1 MIGTLSIAGRMFGAA
16 ATIAFVAGG
25 VMVGTALVAPAI
37 AQDAA
42 KPADAKAADAA
53 GDEKKSAW
61 VKLCEK
67 APVSKTEQ
75 KEVCITHHERLDP
88 NNGLPIIS
96 AAIRSIE
103 GSDKKRFLVTVP
115 LGMAVPPGMQAK
127 IDDMKDPV
135 KLVYTFCLPNGC
147 TAETEA
153 TPEIM
158 DKMSTGKT
166 LLVATINAVGEQIG
180 FQVPLVGF
188 KSTFDGKPVDTAK
201 FANARKAL
209 LMRIRENM
217 IKRAEAAQKAGDAG
231 AAAPA
236 AAKEEKPKTP

>member
-1 MIGTLSIAGRMFGAA
+1 MIDMLSRASRSIIAA
-16 ATIAFVAGG
+16 ATLALLAGG
-25 VMVGTALVAPAI
+25 MLVTAQPAGAQEAAP
-37 AQDAA
+37 
-42 KPADAKAADAA
+42 AA

-96 AAIRSIE
+96 AAVRTVE
-103 GSDKKRFLVTVP
+103 GSDKKRFLITVP

-127 IDDMKDPV
+127 IDDMKDPI
-135 KLVYTFCLPNGC
+135 KLSYTFCLPNGC

-153 TPEIM
+153 SPEIM
-158 DKMSTGKT
+158 EKMASGKT
-166 LLVATINAVGEQIG
+166 LLVAAINAVGEQIG
-180 FQVPLVGF
+180 FQVPLQGF
-188 KSTFDGKPVDTAK
+188 KGTFDGKPVDTAK
-201 FANARKAL
+201 FANARKNL
-209 LMRIRENM
+209 LLRIRQNM
-217 IKRAEAAQKAGDAG
+217 IDRAKQAKDG

-236 AAKEEKPKTP
+236 AGAAEAPAPTP

>member
-1 MIGTLSIAGRMFGAA
+1 MSMTISKGRSSVRTWGTAVAAIAGLMLSAGAS
-16 ATIAFVAGG
+16 F
-25 VMVGTALVAPAI
+25 
-37 AQDAA
+37 AQDAP
-42 KPADAKAADAA
+42 KEAAPA
-53 GDEKKSAW
+53 GDDSKKSAW

-96 AAIRSIE
+96 AAVRSIE
-103 GSDKKRFLVTVP
+103 GQDKIRFLVTVP

-127 IDDMKDPV
+127 IDEMKDPV
-135 KLVYTFCLPNGC
+135 KLNYTFCLPNGC

-153 TPEIM
+153 TPELM
-158 DKMSTGKT
+158 EKLSTGKV

-180 FQVPLVGF
+180 FQVPLQGF
-188 KSTFDGKPVDTAK
+188 KASFDGKPVDTAK
-201 FANARKAL
+201 FANARKQL

-217 IKRAEAAQKAGDAG
+217 INRAKTAQEG
-231 AAAPA
+231 AP
-236 AAKEEKPKTP
+236 KEEPKQP

>member
-1 MIGTLSIAGRMFGAA
+1 MSMTISKGRSSVRTWGTAVAAIAGLMLSAGAS
-16 ATIAFVAGG
+16 
-25 VMVGTALVAPAI
+25 L
-37 AQDAA
+37 AQDAPKEEA
-42 KPADAKAADAA
+42 PA
-53 GDEKKSAW
+53 GDDSKKSAW

-96 AAIRSIE
+96 AAVRSIE
-103 GSDKKRFLVTVP
+103 GQDKVRFLVTVP

-127 IDDMKDPV
+127 IDDMKEPV
-135 KLVYTFCLPNGC
+135 KLNYTFCLPNGC

-158 DKMSTGKT
+158 EKLATGKV

-180 FQVPLVGF
+180 FQVPLQGF
-188 KSTFDGKPVDTAK
+188 KQSFDGKPVDTAK
-201 FANARKAL
+201 FANARKQL

-217 IKRAEAAQKAGDAG
+217 IARAKTAQDG
-231 AAAPA
+231 AAAP
-236 AAKEEKPKTP
+236 KEEKKQE

>member
-1 MIGTLSIAGRMFGAA
+1 MVDMLSIAGRMFGTAVAA
-16 ATIAFVAGG
+16 ALIAGG
-25 VMVGTALVAPAI
+25 IVVSGAALAPAM
-37 AQDAA
+37 AEDA
-42 KPADAKAADAA
+42 KPADAAAPAA

-67 APVSKTEQ
+67 APISKTEQ

-96 AAIRSIE
+96 AAVRTIE
-103 GSDKKRFLVTVP
+103 GSDKRRFLVTVP

-127 IDDMKDPV
+127 IDDMKDPI
-135 KLVYTFCLPNGC
+135 KLSYTFCLPNGC

-158 DKMSTGKT
+158 EKMATGKT

-188 KSTFDGKPVDTAK
+188 KTTFDGKPVDTAK

-209 LMRIRENM
+209 LMRIREGM
-217 IKRAEAAQKAGDAG
+217 IARAKAAE

-236 AAKEEKPKTP
+236 AGEAAPAPAAEAPKQ